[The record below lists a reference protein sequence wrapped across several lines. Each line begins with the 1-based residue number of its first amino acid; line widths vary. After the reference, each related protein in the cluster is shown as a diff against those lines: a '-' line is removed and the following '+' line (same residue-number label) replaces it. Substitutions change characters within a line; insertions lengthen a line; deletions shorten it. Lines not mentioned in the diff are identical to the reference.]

1 MSEYFRVTKSRK
13 RQLPAQQ
20 PLHILLFH
28 WSDQPEKAPG
38 CFSPAG
44 QGWAE
49 WDTQSHTAHHNL
61 KEKKTFYC
69 QKPLICRV
77 IKQDLNGVPGVW
89 ISALCMA
96 GISLMR
102 RSCISGGMVMERPW
116 GYKRSDSNP
125 SGSSHTWC
133 CRPGK
138 RSTRDSMEGQYLE
151 KMRIFWGFRRHWV
164 QYLVSEVSL
173 CVCVCVPGALSVL
186 LYVTIEMKTLSH
198 HSLHTRRCVRQVTWK
213 LLFGLF

>member
-1 MSEYFRVTKSRK
+1 M
-13 RQLPAQQ
+13 
-20 PLHILLFH
+20 
-28 WSDQPEKAPG
+28 
-38 CFSPAG
+38 
-44 QGWAE
+44 
-49 WDTQSHTAHHNL
+49 
-61 KEKKTFYC
+61 FYC
-69 QKPLICRV
+69 QNPLICRV
-77 IKQDLNGVPGVW
+77 LKQDLKGVPGVW

-116 GYKRSDSNP
+116 GYKRLDSNP

-151 KMRIFWGFRRHWV
+151 KMRILLSFRRHWV
-164 QYLVSEVSL
+164 QYLVSG
-173 CVCVCVPGALSVL
+173 VCVRVPGALSVL

-198 HSLHTRRCVRQVTWK
+198 HSLHTRRRVRQVTWK
-213 LLFGLF
+213 LLFRLFFF